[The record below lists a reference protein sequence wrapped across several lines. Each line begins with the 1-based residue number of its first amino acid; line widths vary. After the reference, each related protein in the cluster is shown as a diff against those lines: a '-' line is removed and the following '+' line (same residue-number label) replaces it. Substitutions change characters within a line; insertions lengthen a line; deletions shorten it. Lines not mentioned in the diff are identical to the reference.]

1 VCDRIDQRHQA
12 ILPAR
17 VWGDGDP
24 EGVRQRAA
32 DEMIATAEAAVRLG
46 VEVVNGFTGSSI
58 WHLLYSFPPVT
69 AALINAGYDD
79 FAARWRPILDRY
91 AELGVRFALEVHPT
105 EIAFDIAS
113 AERALEA
120 LDHHP
125 AFGFNYDG
133 TPLKSVEVRVDN
145 GPWQAAGLSASNTR
159 YSWKFF
165 SYQWNNLAP
174 GEHTIVSRATDANGV
189 AQPEEADL
197 ADKKT
202 MWENNGQF
210 VRRFTI

>member
-1 VCDRIDQRHQA
+1 MRIKS
-12 ILPAR
+12 IVAR
-17 VWGDGDP
+17 LT
-24 EGVRQRAA
+24 R
-32 DEMIATAEAAVRLG
+32 
-46 VEVVNGFTGSSI
+46 TG
-58 WHLLYSFPPVT
+58 T
-69 AALINAGYDD
+69 
-79 FAARWRPILDRY
+79 RY
-91 AELGVRFALEVHPT
+91 T
-105 EIAFDIAS
+105 
-113 AERALEA
+113 
-120 LDHHP
+120 
-125 AFGFNYDG
+125 AFGFILNDG